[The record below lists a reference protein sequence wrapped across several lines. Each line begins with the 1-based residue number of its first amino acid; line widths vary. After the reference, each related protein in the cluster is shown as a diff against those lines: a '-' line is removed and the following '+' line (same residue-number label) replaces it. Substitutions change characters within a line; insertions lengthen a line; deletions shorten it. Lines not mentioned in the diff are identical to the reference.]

1 MSDTADVPS
10 HMAAYEQDGKVK
22 KTTYTFFR
30 GTNSNFHPTDESLGT
45 DTFVSTYL
53 TKGWMPDAPFVDK
66 STPIVAFGSCFA
78 ANISNYLHR
87 RGYNILTK
95 KDDTAYVSSMG
106 DGIVNTF
113 AIRQQFEWAWEN
125 VKPDVELWHGYKA
138 ETFGYRDVVRLRTKD
153 LFDQT
158 ELFIITMGLSE
169 VWYDKPTGAVFWR
182 AIPKQNYDP
191 KRHDFRVT
199 TVSENLENIRAIRSL
214 IHRHKPDARVIFTLS
229 PVPLTATFR
238 PVSCVSANS
247 VSKAILRAAI
257 DEFMQTLPPDLAGT
271 NYFPSY
277 EMVLNGFDH
286 PMMEDRKHPHQHVL
300 TFNMKA
306 FERYYCDVGMSD
318 ADLEA
323 AYQEA
328 RAMDLKVATQGHFAV
343 PRTMT
348 PAAGGAQAPK
358 A

>member
-30 GTNSNFHPTDESLGT
+30 GTNSNFHPTDESL
-45 DTFVSTYL
+45 
-53 TKGWMPDAPFVDK
+53 
-66 STPIVAFGSCFA
+66 
-78 ANISNYLHR
+78 
-87 RGYNILTK
+87 
-95 KDDTAYVSSMG
+95 
-106 DGIVNTF
+106 
-113 AIRQQFEWAWEN
+113 
-125 VKPDVELWHGYKA
+125 
-138 ETFGYRDVVRLRTKD
+138 
-153 LFDQT
+153 
-158 ELFIITMGLSE
+158 
-169 VWYDKPTGAVFWR
+169 
-182 AIPKQNYDP
+182 
-191 KRHDFRVT
+191 
-199 TVSENLENIRAIRSL
+199 
-214 IHRHKPDARVIFTLS
+214 
-229 PVPLTATFR
+229 
-238 PVSCVSANS
+238 
-247 VSKAILRAAI
+247 